1 MRGAG
6 RDDHPRRRQGRSRAH
21 SRRADAYKIDEMVR
35 QSPERA
41 YDITFFYEFA
51 YAAGWIGAPLSRS
64 RASRIARAEFDSP
77 VYPRPRRRRAG
88 NGQSARLLQ
97 ERDES
102 EAVADDDTLR
112 AAGRVSPAITF
123 PRPCVRGTCTLFY
136 GDITSSGD
144 CIDPLAERCGT
155 ES

>member
-1 MRGAG
+1 LRGAG

-35 QSPERA
+35 QSPELA
-41 YDITFFYEFA
+41 YDITFYEFA
-51 YAAGWIGAPLSRS
+51 CAAGWPGRLSLAREP
-64 RASRIARAEFDSP
+64 RIARAEFDSP